1 LSLVLI
7 EISRALDAARNVL
20 IRENLGFFVVYLNE
34 LPLRI
39 RHVGVQTQFVINIRQ
54 IAQNM
59 GKMAGISHQCLMR
72 GVSERAWAS
81 ELEGIPTA
89 WLLFGAQA
97 TPFGMEVFNHALNR
111 FR

>member
-20 IRENLGFFVVYLNE
+20 IRENFGFFVVYLNE

-39 RHVGVQTQFVINIRQ
+39 RHVGVQTQFVLNIRQ

-59 GKMAGISHQCLMR
+59 EKMAGISHQCLMR
-72 GVSERAWAS
+72 GVSEHAWAS

-97 TPFGMEVFNHALNR
+97 TPFGMEVFNHALNP

>member
-1 LSLVLI
+1 VLDVVRDVLI
-7 EISRALDAARNVL
+7 TELL
-20 IRENLGFFVVYLNE
+20 WFFGVCSGE
-34 LPLRI
+34 LPLRM
-39 RHVGVQTQFVINIRQ
+39 RHVCGQTKSVLNIRQ
-54 IAQNM
+54 ITQNM
-59 GKMAGISHQCLMR
+59 GKMEGISHQCLMR

-97 TPFGMEVFNHALNR
+97 TPFGMEVFNHALNP